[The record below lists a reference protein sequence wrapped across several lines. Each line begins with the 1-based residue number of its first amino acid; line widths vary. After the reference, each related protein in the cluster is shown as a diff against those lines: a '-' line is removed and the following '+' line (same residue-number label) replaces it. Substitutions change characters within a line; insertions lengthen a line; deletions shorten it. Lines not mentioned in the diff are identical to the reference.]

1 MHVKAHLYSHASLE
15 EEHVLDL
22 RQMVES
28 ISSKPEQAL
37 VYLHEGAEGGLIAEF
52 SVDDAPQAALL
63 EDIGRALTNV
73 VPDVYDVALALR
85 D

>member
-1 MHVKAHLYSHASLE
+1 MHVKAHVYSHAPLE

-28 ISSKPEQAL
+28 ISSKHDQAL
-37 VYLHEGAEGGLIAEF
+37 VYLHEGTEGGLIAEF

-63 EDIGRALTNV
+63 EDIGRALSNV

>member
-1 MHVKAHLYSHASLE
+1 MHVKAHLYSHAPLE

-22 RQMVES
+22 RQMVEL
-28 ISSKPEQAL
+28 ISSKPDQAL
-37 VYLHEGAEGGLIAEF
+37 VYLHEGEKGGVIAEF

-63 EDIGRALTNV
+63 EDIGRALSNV
-73 VPDVYDVALALR
+73 VPEVYDLALALR